1 MAKIKLTKTAVE
13 SAQPQAQAVELRDTV
28 VPGFLCKI
36 TPAGRRV
43 FMLQYRTNAGE
54 RRKPALGL
62 FGELTVEQAR
72 VMAQDWLA
80 EVRRGGDPG
89 GAKTEAR
96 KAPTIAE
103 LCKKFMEDY
112 SKKRNKPS
120 TQEGYQGVIDRCIIP
135 LLGRKKVLDVKRP
148 DIAGLM
154 EKLSYKPTEANKA
167 FGVLRKMFNLA
178 EVWGYR
184 PDGTNP
190 CRHVPM
196 FPPGKET
203 RLIVDGELALIY
215 RHLDKLEAEGLE
227 NYVIPLAIRLQFEF
241 AARRSEVCPL
251 EWTWLDFENRRV
263 VWPDSKTGGMSKPM
277 SAEAYRLLS
286 TAPRREGCPYVL
298 PSPHNPDK
306 HLTFGE
312 HYGGWCRV
320 LKAAGV
326 PHVGTHGIRHRSTT
340 DIANSGVPT
349 KVGMKLTGHKTVAM
363 FMHYVH
369 TEDKPVR
376 DAAELVASR
385 RQAITGARRTDPVE
399 TAATKPTSCDS
410 YPNGYNHGSE
420 TQAAVLG
427 RLLEEGLQ
435 GVSRRCTE
443 GHGCGV
449 VHRSVGQQTTFGQA
463 LEGVGLRCVRIGGR
477 PSERYFPGGLYS
489 EDGRCGTCTTCVPEE
504 VQVRHRHAAAGRGTD
519 REAVEGRAGPSQD
532 EREIN
537 DEA

>member
-13 SAQPQAQAVELRDTV
+13 AAQPQAQDIELRDTV

-167 FGVLRKMFNLA
+167 FGVLRKMF
-178 EVWGYR
+178 
-184 PDGTNP
+184 
-190 CRHVPM
+190 
-196 FPPGKET
+196 
-203 RLIVDGELALIY
+203 
-215 RHLDKLEAEGLE
+215 
-227 NYVIPLAIRLQFEF
+227 
-241 AARRSEVCPL
+241 
-251 EWTWLDFENRRV
+251 
-263 VWPDSKTGGMSKPM
+263 
-277 SAEAYRLLS
+277 
-286 TAPRREGCPYVL
+286 
-298 PSPHNPDK
+298 
-306 HLTFGE
+306 
-312 HYGGWCRV
+312 
-320 LKAAGV
+320 
-326 PHVGTHGIRHRSTT
+326 T
-340 DIANSGVPT
+340 DIAHSGVPT
-349 KVGMKLTGHKTVAM
+349 KGGMKLTGHKTVAM
-363 FMHYVH
+363 FMHYIH

-376 DAAELVASR
+376 DAAELAASR
-385 RQAITGARRTDPVE
+385 RQAITGAGQRQSQE
-399 TAATKPTSCDS
+399 TTA
-410 YPNGYNHGSE
+410 
-420 TQAAVLG
+420 
-427 RLLEEGLQ
+427 
-435 GVSRRCTE
+435 
-443 GHGCGV
+443 
-449 VHRSVGQQTTFGQA
+449 
-463 LEGVGLRCVRIGGR
+463 
-477 PSERYFPGGLYS
+477 
-489 EDGRCGTCTTCVPEE
+489 
-504 VQVRHRHAAAGRGTD
+504 
-519 REAVEGRAGPSQD
+519 
-532 EREIN
+532 
-537 DEA
+537 